1 MSSPGNP
8 TPQFSTAEFQGGP
21 ERCQLCGQTIGS
33 TYYRVGPSQA
43 CPACAEKAKFE
54 APKDT
59 HSAYVRGAIF
69 GVGGAVLGLIAYS
82 TFAIITGIVIGY
94 LSLLVGYLVAKAIMM
109 GSKGIGGR
117 RYQVTAV
124 ALTYAAVSM
133 SAIPIGISMLVKEQA
148 AKKAHLVQHPAT
160 DQSQSAAPQP
170 PAQAAPGDSSD
181 TAVKASSEKTAPEMN
196 LGAAIGAL
204 VFAGLASPFLELED
218 PVQGAIG
225 LIILLVGIRIAW
237 KMTAGKS
244 TEILGPFNHSTAS
257 PPSQG

>member
-1 MSSPGNP
+1 MSSPTDP

-21 ERCQLCGQTIGS
+21 ERCQLCGQAFGS
-33 TYYRVGPSQA
+33 SYYLVGPSRA

-54 APKDT
+54 TPKDS
-59 HSAYVRGAIF
+59 HSAFVRGLIF
-69 GVGGAVLGLIAYS
+69 GIGGAVLGLIAYS
-82 TFAIITGIVIGY
+82 TFAIVTGIVIGY

-133 SAIPIGISMLVKEQA
+133 SAIPIGISMLVKERA
-148 AKKAHLVQHPAT
+148 AKKANMVQHPT
-160 DQSQSAAPQP
+160 SGQPQSSAPQP
-170 PAQAAPGDSSD
+170 PAQAAQDDSSD
-181 TAVKASSEKTAPEMN
+181 ASADASSEKTAPKMS

-218 PVQGAIG
+218 PVQGVIG

-244 TEILGPFNHSTAS
+244 TEILGPFNRSTAS
-257 PPSQG
+257 SLSQG